1 MQNLSW
7 MLDRLSEAV
16 GATTEIIDL
25 SPGND
30 AGTWAHLVNLRLL
43 QDGTY
48 NFWKQRG
55 GSRLEVQAAADI
67 VTAYGFEA
75 RVSGVFVKYIALQ
88 LTNGSIYLYNINTGV
103 LSSAIIT
110 GMNTSDPVTYNVI
123 GQFLYVFS
131 YNTASGQRK
140 YKVYNLSTS
149 SGTDWNSNVTKP
161 ISAYSWLTG
170 SIVSPNIW
178 NHQSTD
184 TYVPPFTSKSIF
196 RAYAIV
202 DILDDGSVSIPGRPI
217 VVETLVSSIVS
228 GTSSRVGVA
237 LTMPVKQSGVFRRV
251 LVASR
256 WQETAILSTTPSTE
270 VYPNSPYFIVGD
282 IKDTAASGTMVL
294 RDYTPDASL
303 IRPITELVP
312 LVAGVPVIY
321 APNQFRPITATSLK
335 GTLIIGGFEQARQVP
350 VPYIDAVNANNG
362 NVFVN
367 VGSGTDTS
375 YRPAFVFEYS
385 DGTTSSIIESA
396 SGVRYKAYS
405 FTAGAKQ
412 KYTLQVTAATFTD
425 AKEITTV
432 SIDFDGQ
439 SVETTTIKSGDDT
452 NTVASKIRIALSGSA
467 YIMSRWDVTV
477 VTDTVSIEAKSVGT
491 EYTVGLPLVSVTGDA
506 GNVTVTI
513 VSSSATSG
521 TNPTEGDFSTVQIHG
536 TNALVTSVYILA
548 KNVST
553 SVFYLVSREGQNS
566 GFMHGCP
573 FPVKHEDATFVALPV
588 FQSPGSVGGDLSF
601 RNNIALCIPAQN
613 PRIDVQTPIVD
624 TSTIQG
630 IVPMQFDEDKST
642 LRYRVVVLTDR
653 NIQVGYLTEVQT
665 QPLSIFAAQ
674 LEIINPSVN
683 ALYSNSQERI
693 LNSVVFQSNAGI
705 SMVTGSETRLLI
717 DKDRY
722 PIANNR
728 LASVA
733 YNKKYD
739 EIWMFFR
746 NQTTVLVFDTKT
758 GLVREYAYPPSQL
771 IKFGLWTNEKMYIA
785 YGANLLLTDLE
796 GVSTDDTIALATITI
811 NDNTGWT
818 FGNLSS
824 PLVIND
830 GTTSVS
836 IDTINDGGLDSIET
850 IALIIATYVNQS
862 EAFKCVA
869 ISQNNKVSFVTK
881 VAAATA
887 TLQFSSEP
895 KIVGLTGSYQL
906 SVGASSATTI
916 QASALSGYL
925 TRITERMKM
934 LELSI
939 YGQYIN
945 ASAEIDLQA
954 SRRESITAPWVKTFT
969 AGYTGASQT
978 LSMSGKSW
986 QIHRRGIKPRILLK
1000 FNNSADGYIEDIRL
1014 KVEVNENT
1022 GRARI

>member
-7 MLDRLSEAV
+7 MLDRLSDAA

-30 AGTWAHLVNLRLL
+30 AGTWKQLVNLRLL
-43 QDGTY
+43 EDGTY
-48 NFWKQRG
+48 SFWKTRG
-55 GSRLEVQAAADI
+55 GSRLQVQAGADI

-75 RVSGVFVKYIALQ
+75 RVSGVFVKYVALQ
-88 LTNGSIYLYNINTGV
+88 LTNGSIYLYNINTST

-140 YKVYNLSTS
+140 YKVHNLSTS
-149 SGTDWNSNVTKP
+149 VTTDWNNNTTKP

-170 SIVSPNIW
+170 SIVTPNIW
-178 NHQSTD
+178 NHDSTD
-184 TYVPPFTSKSIF
+184 TYVPPFESKSVF

-228 GTSSRVGVA
+228 ETSSRVGVA
-237 LTMPVKQSGVFRRV
+237 LTMPIKQAGVFRRV
-251 LVASR
+251 LVATR

-270 VYPNSPYFIVGD
+270 GYPNSPYFIVGD
-282 IKDTAASGTMVL
+282 IKDTAASGTMIL

-312 LVAGVPVIY
+312 LVGGVPVIY

-335 GTLIIGGFEQARQVP
+335 GSLIIGGFEQARQLP
-350 VPYIDAVNANNG
+350 VPYTDAVNPSNG

-385 DGTTSSIIESA
+385 DGTTSGIVESE
-396 SGVRYKAYS
+396 SSVRYKAYS
-405 FTAGAKQ
+405 FTAGVKQ
-412 KYTLQVTAATFTD
+412 KYEIEVTAVSFPN
-425 AKEITTV
+425 AKEITTI
-432 SIDFDGQ
+432 SIEFDGQ
-439 SVETTTIKSGDDT
+439 SVETTTIKSGDT
-452 NTVASKIRIALSGSA
+452 ENTVASKIRIALGDSA
-467 YIMSRWDVTV
+467 YIMSRWNVSV
-477 VTDTVSIEAKSVGT
+477 ATDTVTIEAKNIGT
-491 EYTVGLPLVSVTGDA
+491 EYSVGSPLISVTGDA
-506 GNVTVTI
+506 GDSTVSIT
-513 VSSSATSG
+513 SSQITAG
-521 TNPTEGDFSTVQIHG
+521 ANPTEGNFSTVQIHG

-573 FPVKHEDATFVALPV
+573 FPVKHDNTSFGNLPV
-588 FQSPGSVGGDLSF
+588 FQSPGSAASSLSF

-630 IVPMQFDEDKST
+630 IVPMQFDEDKTT

-653 NIQVGYLTEVQT
+653 NVQVGYLTEIQT
-665 QPLSIFAAQ
+665 QPLSIFSAQ
-674 LEIINPSVN
+674 LEIINPSIS

-705 SMVTGSETRLLI
+705 SMVTGSDTKLLV

-722 PIANNR
+722 PIANTR
-728 LASVA
+728 LASIA
-733 YNKKYD
+733 YNKKHD

-758 GLVREYAYPPSQL
+758 GLIREYVYPSNQL
-771 IKFGLWTNEKMYIA
+771 IKYGLWTNEKMYIA
-785 YGANLLLTDLE
+785 NGTNLLLTDLE
-796 GVSTDDTIALATITI
+796 GVSTDDTVALATITI
-811 NDNTGWT
+811 DENTGWT
-818 FGNLSS
+818 YGTQSS
-824 PLVIND
+824 PLTISD
-830 GTTSVS
+830 GTTTIS
-836 IDTINDGGLDSIET
+836 ITTINDGGIDTIET
-850 IALIIATYVNQS
+850 IASEIAYRVNES

-869 ISQNNKVSFVTK
+869 IQRDNKVSFVTK
-881 VAAATA
+881 VAATTA
-887 TLQFSSEP
+887 TLTFSPEP
-895 KIVGLTGSYQL
+895 KILGLNGSYQL
-906 SVGASSATTI
+906 SVGSSSEATI

-925 TRITERMKM
+925 TRITERMKL
-934 LELSI
+934 LELSV
-939 YGQYIN
+939 YGQYID
-945 ASAEIDLQA
+945 ASAEIDLQT

-986 QIHRRGIKPRILLK
+986 QIHKRGIKPRILLK

-1022 GRARI
+1022 GRARL